1 MNVNV
6 ICREHRTGEVCVC
19 VCVHVDTLY
28 IKMCISVISNI
39 YIYFFTCI
47 LCKNH
52 KFYIGRYPIFQEKK
66 SQNFKVSKLGLF

>member
-1 MNVNV
+1 MVKVTIKRKEINMNVNV

-39 YIYFFTCI
+39 YIYISSHVFYVKITNFT
-47 LCKNH
+47 
-52 KFYIGRYPIFQEKK
+52 
-66 SQNFKVSKLGLF
+66 

>member
-39 YIYFFTCI
+39 YIYI
-47 LCKNH
+47 
-52 KFYIGRYPIFQEKK
+52 
-66 SQNFKVSKLGLF
+66 

>member
-6 ICREHRTGEVCVC
+6 ICREHRTGEVCVR

-39 YIYFFTCI
+39 YIYISSHVFYVKITNFT
-47 LCKNH
+47 
-52 KFYIGRYPIFQEKK
+52 
-66 SQNFKVSKLGLF
+66 